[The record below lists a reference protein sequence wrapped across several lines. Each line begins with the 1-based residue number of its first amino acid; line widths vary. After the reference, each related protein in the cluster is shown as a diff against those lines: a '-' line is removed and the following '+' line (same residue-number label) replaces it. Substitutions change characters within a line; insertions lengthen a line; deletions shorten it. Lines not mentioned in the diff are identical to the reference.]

1 MNQID
6 KVFGKAGDEAI
17 DFIANKL
24 HSNQAINKAF
34 NVLGNGAIDCYN
46 VAAKSLNS
54 GNITEAV
61 VDTFKQNGKWDVG
74 RPLGTQTSL
83 GAWPRDRRQHLS
95 GGSPSLPHQ
104 LAHPSVSSSREGMRD
119 PRRRPPMMSSGWRK
133 LRNKV
138 L

>member
-1 MNQID
+1 MNQIN

-74 RPLGTQTSL
+74 RIA
-83 GAWPRDRRQHLS
+83 GA
-95 GGSPSLPHQ
+95 GFVAG
-104 LAHPSVSSSREGMRD
+104 AGMRVATGGGLYRD
-119 PRRRPPMMSSGWRK
+119 NNGSQDIIGIPFI
-133 LRNKV
+133 
-138 L
+138 